1 MRVRSG
7 KGLEQIA
14 FAVFSLAVSYTV
26 SYFTRPKVKTN
37 IQQPD
42 LTPGT
47 ASTRGSSIPL
57 LMGRRLVDPV
67 VLLLADP
74 AAIPQYDSVR
84 SKGSKKKQRLTGYQ
98 YREKAVHALS
108 VGPGNAIYG
117 IRQAGELIYSGEIN
131 RQFVVSGASFTATD
145 GSTFRVYWGDEN
157 QPVDPVVAQ
166 YGELPTRYPGL
177 MYIVWDSKVKGS
189 SPQWLELKYDIWG
202 LGYDGQD
209 FGAAFNR
216 ITASG
221 GETGVSPAYLVWVA
235 LTAERPW
242 GAGIDPAL
250 IDKTSLDQW
259 AVDAV
264 TEELPV
270 NMLLGEGDTAGTV
283 LQALGRDHGY
293 FFRQLGSRLTF
304 KALRKP
310 TGIVAQADETRVR
323 GRPRPKRAGREG
335 SPNRRIYSFPDRVNR
350 FTRNTVEVVSNGV
363 AARLGGFV
371 DAEDQIDTAVDK
383 AIATKIASIRATYS
397 RQIDNEVRFKG
408 FRDFENLRP
417 GDVVDLPSGRRI
429 RIGNMLLDPVVGEV
443 EIEGVERLMTELV
456 ITSVASDEGGSVV
469 LDPAVDPR
477 VAIIDLTTIND
488 DEAAIGVLRLREH
501 EQVDRTE
508 LYLSADGGA
517 YTLVQSDAPP
527 ALGGDL
533 DIGESIPAIPTT
545 WAATNAQVLDDI
557 IIPTDP
563 RESLGLQMRCTTAG
577 ITAGTEP
584 TWANT
589 TGTTTND
596 GTAVWTAESVDTGP
610 VFRPESPDYTQ
621 AQDLTGDDVA
631 WANEAQ
637 YAIFTDGTVVSLQ
650 RIAAVAATDRS
661 DSTVYAT
668 NSEVIPVGVSTGL
681 VYVNEGSSG
690 TSGSSEPAS
699 ALWRVSE
706 GETVTDG
713 TVTWT
718 ARYPRYTLEGIR
730 WTGEDYPI
738 DNLTADTGVYIIPS
752 ELVSPLVDPRVVLGT
767 AVSAKTVPSANGEA
781 VAIGDVSPVTITPT
795 V

>member
-7 KGLEQIA
+7 KGIEQIA
-14 FAVFSLAVSYTV
+14 FAVFSLAVSYAV

-37 IQQPD
+37 IRQPD

-47 ASTRGSSIPL
+47 ASTRGASIPL
-57 LMGRRLVDPV
+57 LMGRRLVEPI

-74 AAIPQYDSVR
+74 TAIPQYNSVR
-84 SKGSKKKQRLTGYQ
+84 SKGSKKKQQLTGYQ
-98 YREKAVHALS
+98 YREKAVHALA
-108 VGPGNAIYG
+108 VGPGSALYE
-117 IRQAGELIYSGEIN
+117 IRQAGEVIYSGEIN
-131 RQFVVSGASFTATD
+131 RQFVVSGASFNATD

-166 YGELPTRYPGL
+166 HGELPTRYPGL
-177 MYIVWDSKVKGS
+177 MYIVWDTKVKGS

-209 FGAAFNR
+209 FGAAYNR

-242 GAGIDPAL
+242 GAGIDPSL

-259 AVDAV
+259 ASDAA

-304 KALRKP
+304 KPLRKP
-310 TGIVAQADETRVR
+310 TGSVAQADSTRVR

-335 SPNRRIYSFPDRVNR
+335 SPNRRIFAFPDRLNR
-350 FTRNTVEVVSNGV
+350 FTRNTVEIVSNGV

-371 DAEDQIDTAVDK
+371 DTEDQIDTAIDK
-383 AIATKIASIRATYS
+383 EIASKVASIRATYS

-417 GDVVDLPSGRRI
+417 GDLVDLPNGRRI

-443 EIEGVERLMTELV
+443 DIEGVEGLMTELV
-456 ITSVASDEGGSVV
+456 ITSVSSDEGGQVV
-469 LDPAVDPR
+469 LDVEVDPR
-477 VAIIDLTTIND
+477 VAIVDLTTIND
-488 DEAAIGVLRLREH
+488 DEAAIGVLRLRAH
-501 EQVDRTE
+501 EQISQTE

-517 YTLVQSDAPP
+517 YTLVQSDTPP

-533 DIGESIPAIPTT
+533 DTGESIPSIPST
-545 WAATNAQVLDDI
+545 WAATTAYVLNDI
-557 IIPTDP
+557 VVPTDP
-563 RESLGLQMRCTTAG
+563 RDSLGLQMRCTTAG
-577 ITAGTEP
+577 TSAGTEP
-584 TWANT
+584 TWAT
-589 TGTTTND
+589 AQAATTND
-596 GTAVWTAESVDTGP
+596 GSAVWTAEAVDTGP

-637 YAIFTDGTVVSLQ
+637 YAIFTDGSVVSLQ
-650 RIAAVAATDRS
+650 RIAAVAATDRA

-668 NSEVIPVGVSTGL
+668 NSEIIPLGVTTGL
-681 VYVNEGSSG
+681 VYVNEGASG
-690 TSGSSEPAS
+690 TSSATEPA
-699 ALWRVSE
+699 AILWRVRE

-738 DNLTADTGVYIIPS
+738 DNLTADVGVYIIPN

-767 AVSAKTVPSANGEA
+767 AVAAKTVPTANGDV
-781 VAIGDVSPVTITPT
+781 VAIGDVSPVSLTPT
-795 V
+795 T